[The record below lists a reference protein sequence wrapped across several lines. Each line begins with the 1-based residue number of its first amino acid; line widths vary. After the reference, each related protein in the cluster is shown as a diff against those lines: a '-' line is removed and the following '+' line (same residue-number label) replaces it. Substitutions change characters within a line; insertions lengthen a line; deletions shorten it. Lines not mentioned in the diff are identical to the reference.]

1 MVSLQDLDKV
11 SQRIKTGQLQA
22 VKALHLVAYG
32 TEAPPRQARKRV
44 CEFRGFNLDKESD
57 EFENKLSDVEEFEL
71 CDLVAVCNLLDL
83 DYSGAKKEVV
93 SRVCDF
99 LNNLSSEDQNEKDK
113 ENNNFDDDIEV
124 PNSSSEDDIEEVSSK
139 SSKSSRRT
147 KPTNVKKEQQSFSLT
162 FRDVEV

>member
-99 LNNLSSEDQNEKDK
+99 LNNLSSEDQNEK
-113 ENNNFDDDIEV
+113 E
-124 PNSSSEDDIEEVSSK
+124 
-139 SSKSSRRT
+139 RRT
-147 KPTNVKKEQQSFSLT
+147 RKIITLMMILKFQTPVLRTISKRLAQKVQNLVGEQNLQMLKRSNSL
-162 FRDVEV
+162 FP